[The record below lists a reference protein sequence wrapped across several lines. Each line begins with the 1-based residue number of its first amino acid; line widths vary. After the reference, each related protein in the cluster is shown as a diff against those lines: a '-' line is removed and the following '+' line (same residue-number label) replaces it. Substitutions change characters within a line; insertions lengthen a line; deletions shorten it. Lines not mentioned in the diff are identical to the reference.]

1 MIEQFVDSVLI
12 IDNKFD
18 EVKDLKKVL
27 EERDIWVTYLDPPK
41 ERNQIEQISQ
51 SFRTRKLIFLDLKID
66 DTKSVIDNI
75 SVIIRPLLKKIVSE
89 NFGSYGIVMWT
100 KHYEDINVFKNK
112 IQNDRDDYRLPLFVV
127 QMDKEKY
134 LRENN
139 FQNILSD
146 LEQILTNNIAANFFI
161 NWANLIR
168 AGRDKT
174 IYSIFELIPD
184 YQKQDKNLEF
194 LLFKMAQN
202 YTGIPFDKIDDGY
215 PLSMDAI
222 KAFNDLLVSEIN
234 LSASQE
240 IINFNKE
247 NTIFI
252 LSSEDK
258 GWFAKNKI
266 LTKKKELIIKKI
278 TKEENNG
285 KIEWNIG
292 NNLTQREKTTDIL
305 NSAKEEIISLF
316 SELNSKL
323 FLDYVNI
330 HQDKVIPGNV
340 YEIKGDS
347 KLKHPELPNNLTP
360 IIIEMTPPCDFSNTK
375 SPYAYPRVLSGYI
388 TDLNISNLPN
398 KNNFYTELWPIKL
411 EGKDKTQII
420 IFDFS
425 ILGFVEETDLKDS
438 SKYKLLFRV
447 KDKLF
452 ADILQ
457 KMSTYIAR
465 LGLPIIR

>member
-1 MIEQFVDSVLI
+1 MIEEFVDSVLI
-12 IDNKFD
+12 IDNKFN
-18 EVKDLKKVL
+18 EVEDLKKVL

-41 ERNQIEQISQ
+41 EKNQIEQISK

-66 DTKSVIDNI
+66 DTKTVNDNI
-75 SVIIRPLLKKIVSE
+75 SVIIRPLLKKIVSK

-100 KHYEDINVFKNK
+100 KHYEDINEFKNK
-112 IQNDRDDYRLPLFVV
+112 VQNDTDDYRLPLFVV

-194 LLFKMAQN
+194 LLFKIAQN
-202 YTGIPFDKIDDGY
+202 YTGIPFDKIDDDYSLGV
-215 PLSMDAI
+215 DAI

-234 LSASQE
+234 SSASS
-240 IINFNKE
+240 ID
-247 NTIFI
+247 IFQ
-252 LSSEDK
+252 DK
-258 GWFAKNKI
+258 DKI
-266 LTKKKELIIKKI
+266 SFEKKDGNLIQPSTKIKKVGD
-278 TKEENNG
+278 E
-285 KIEWNIG
+285 
-292 NNLTQREKTTDIL
+292 IL
-305 NSAKEEIISLF
+305 DLYAN
-316 SELNSKL
+316 LNSKL
-323 FLDYVNI
+323 FLDYTNI
-330 HQDKVIPGNV
+330 HQDKIIPGNV

-347 KLKHPELPNNLTP
+347 KLKHPELPDNSTP

-375 SPYAYPRVLSGYI
+375 SAYAYPRVLSGYI
-388 TDLNISNLPN
+388 TDLNISNLP
-398 KNNFYTELWPIKL
+398 KNDKFYKELWPVKL
-411 EGKDKTQII
+411 KNKDKTQII

-425 ILGFVEETDLKDS
+425 ILGFVEETDLKNAN
-438 SKYKLLFRV
+438 KYKLLFRV

-457 KMSTYIAR
+457 KMSAYIAR